1 MVGTMIK
8 RPGGHV
14 FFVIFP
20 CVHSKYD
27 LHPEI
32 ISGNFPVS
40 VIELEHGG
48 WSEIIQYMKRYNN
61 CFVSRSII
69 DIIYEFV

>member
-1 MVGTMIK
+1 MIK

-48 WSEIIQYMKRYNN
+48 
-61 CFVSRSII
+61 
-69 DIIYEFV
+69 